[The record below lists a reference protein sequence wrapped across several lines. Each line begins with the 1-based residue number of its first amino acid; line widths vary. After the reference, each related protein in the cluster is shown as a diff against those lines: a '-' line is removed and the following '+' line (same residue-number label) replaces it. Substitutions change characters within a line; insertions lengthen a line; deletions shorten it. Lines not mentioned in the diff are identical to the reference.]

1 MTSLLCHQWRV
12 WIDYVNDKITLLMYS
27 RLQQH
32 CCLLPKTSER
42 RKSAS
47 PSAIQVKNPRK
58 MIRIEDKLDV
68 INLLEK
74 DERPVDIWFNVSFA
88 HSGIRKILDNV
99 ARITSIINQ
108 QMHYI

>member
-1 MTSLLCHQWRV
+1 
-12 WIDYVNDKITLLMYS
+12 
-27 RLQQH
+27 
-32 CCLLPKTSER
+32 
-42 RKSAS
+42 
-47 PSAIQVKNPRK
+47 